1 MRRAADAER
10 RGAFGPER
18 RGCRVG
24 LRAEGVGAAPDVEL
38 QRRAV
43 AAVVFGL
50 DADAAHLSRRGTHD
64 AALLGHGVEA
74 CRRALHPRQPD
85 RLVARTE
92 LHGVAAHGVAA
103 AREVVREAVHA
114 VFEAGL
120 AVHRERDAPDAERIV
135 HAVAAVG
142 DFGHEVPLAA
152 RADGLFA
159 RQAVAAFGFADHGV
173 ADRTAVY
180 GNPVQRIDLDVVQA
194 HDPGREV
201 VLGADHPFA
210 HDVAEPLRRRVAQ
223 FEVEVRAHR
232 RAAVARKS
240 DRVALPRRATPR
252 RRTGG
257 PTPFARRAVALF
269 AHAFLDVVAEPLQ
282 VAVHGRRAV
291 VERQVDRPSV
301 ASRGQRAR
309 ATRSRRPRPRGACL
323 PRRRS

>member
-1 MRRAADAER
+1 M
-10 RGAFGPER
+10 
-18 RGCRVG
+18 
-24 LRAEGVGAAPDVEL
+24 
-38 QRRAV
+38 
-43 AAVVFGL
+43 
-50 DADAAHLSRRGTHD
+50 
-64 AALLGHGVEA
+64 
-74 CRRALHPRQPD
+74 
-85 RLVARTE
+85 
-92 LHGVAAHGVAA
+92 
-103 AREVVREAVHA
+103 REAVHA
-114 VFEAGL
+114 VFEAGF

-159 RQAVAAFGFADHGV
+159 RQAVAAFGFAHHGV

-240 DRVALPRRATPR
+240 DRVALPDGPLRGVEPEVRAV
-252 RRTGG
+252 RTV
-257 PTPFARRAVALF
+257 AVALF
-269 AHAFLDVVAEPLQ
+269 AHAFFDVVAEPLQ

-301 ASRGQRAR
+301 ASRGQRDAR
-309 ATRSRRPRPRGACL
+309 HVAVGHGHEELAFHAVGLDVDARVEMRGRSSPKLAA
-323 PRRRS
+323 